1 MPYLSSFV
9 DAYSNADVKNG
20 TASSHAPYLL
30 RQSIIIIYTN
40 SEKHIP
46 IL

>member
-20 TASSHAPYLL
+20 TASSHPYLL